1 MTSRHAQSELR
12 VGLFVLTFLALLAGS
27 MVYIGIQ
34 KDLFAERFNF
44 RVISTTGENVERG
57 VPLVLSGFRVGQVAD
72 VDLTQVGKVVIE
84 VEMLEKYHDWLRTD
98 SQIILVQG
106 GFIGKT
112 YLQLVPGTQ
121 DAGILE
127 DGASV
132 DLNRVG
138 GLDDIIAEARP
149 VIEDLKSIVANVR
162 EITESVLDE
171 KGAVQR
177 TLANL
182 EGISNDLRSPGGLV
196 GYVTRDPRPVEKLES
211 LLAHTDTAMARIAT
225 LVQSADAR
233 VQDLEPIQKEAT
245 ALVGEVRGFVQE
257 MKAFREDLRPAVD
270 NAVVITE
277 DIKKATRDLDRLR
290 SRTEYTIRQGAQLI
304 ERMERVW
311 PLSGGGAPAPPQN
324 HPLP

>member
-27 MVYIGIQ
+27 MIYIGIQ
-34 KDLFAERFNF
+34 KDLFAERFSF
-44 RVISTTGENVERG
+44 LVISTTGENVERG

-84 VEMLEKYHDWLRTD
+84 VEMLEKYHEWLRTD

-121 DAGILE
+121 SAAILE

-162 EITESVLDE
+162 EITESLLDD
-171 KGAVQR
+171 KGSVQR

-182 EGISNDLRSPGGLV
+182 EGISTDLRSEGGPRGL
-196 GYVTRDPRPVEKLES
+196 RDPRPP
-211 LLAHTDTAMARIAT
+211 ARGRSWTRFWPTRTRPWPASRPWWNPPT
-225 LVQSADAR
+225 TGSR
-233 VQDLEPIQKEAT
+233 TWSRSRRRPRP
-245 ALVGEVRGFVQE
+245 LVGEGAR
-257 MKAFREDLRPAVD
+257 
-270 NAVVITE
+270 
-277 DIKKATRDLDRLR
+277 
-290 SRTEYTIRQGAQLI
+290 IRQGTQGI
-304 ERMERVW
+304 PRR
-311 PLSGGGAPAPPQN
+311 PAPGGWRIR
-324 HPLP
+324 